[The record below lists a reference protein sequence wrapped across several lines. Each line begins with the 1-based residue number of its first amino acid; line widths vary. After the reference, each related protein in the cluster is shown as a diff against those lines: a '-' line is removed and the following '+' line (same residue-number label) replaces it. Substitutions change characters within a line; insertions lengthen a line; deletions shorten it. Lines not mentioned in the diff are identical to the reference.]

1 MSEHTEPARGFAE
14 SEFADRTHRA
24 QVLMS
29 SVGIDAMLLTT
40 EPEIRYFS
48 GFQSQFWES
57 PTRPWFLVVP
67 RQGRPTAVIPEIG
80 VAGMRQTWV
89 EDIRSWPA
97 PDPRDDGISLLGG
110 LLSEICTGHGRF
122 GMPMGHETCLRMP
135 LADFQ
140 LLRDRV
146 RHIELVDATA
156 IVRSLRSIKS
166 EAEIDKIRRACEL
179 TSTGFQQLPSY
190 AVSGQSER
198 EVCRR
203 FKGELLRLGADG
215 SPYLIGASGYGGYDN
230 IIMGP
235 TDRQLGQGDVLIIDT
250 GTTYD
255 GYFCDFDR
263 NFAFGDTTDAA
274 KRAYEVVYQATE
286 IGIQTARPGATHAG
300 LYNVMWDILQQGGA
314 VGNDVGRLGHGLGM
328 QLTEGASTRG
338 GDETVLAPGMVI
350 TIEPGMS
357 FAPNKLMV
365 HEENIVIREGEAEL
379 LTHRADPELPCIS

>member
-1 MSEHTEPARGFAE
+1 MSEHTEPVRGFTE
-14 SEFADRTHRA
+14 SEFAARTHRA

-29 SVGIDAMLLTT
+29 SAGIDAMLLTT
-40 EPEIRYFS
+40 EPEVRYFS

-67 RQGRPTAVIPEIG
+67 RQGKPVAVIPEIG
-80 VAGMRQTWV
+80 TAGMRQTWV
-89 EDIRSWPA
+89 EDIRSWSA
-97 PDPRDDGISLLGG
+97 PDPEDDGISLLGN
-110 LLSEICTGHGRF
+110 LLSEICKGYGRF
-122 GMPMGHETCLRMP
+122 AMPMGHETCLRMP
-135 LADFQ
+135 LVDFE
-140 LLRDRV
+140 LLRDRI
-146 RHIELVDATA
+146 RHIELVDATS

-166 EAEIDKIRRACEL
+166 EAEIAKIRKACDV
-179 TSTGFQQLPSY
+179 TSAGFQQLPSY
-190 AVSGQSER
+190 AASGQSER
-198 EVCRR
+198 EVCRQ

-235 TDRQLGQGDVLIIDT
+235 TDRKLERGDILIIDT

-274 KRAYEVVYQATE
+274 KRAYEVVYHATE
-286 IGIQTARPGATHAG
+286 VGIQTARPGVTHAE
-300 LYNVMWDILQQGGA
+300 LCDAMWDILEQGGA
-314 VGNDVGRLGHGLGM
+314 MGNDVGRLGHGLGM
-328 QLTEGASTRG
+328 QLTEGASNRH

-379 LTHRADPELPCIS
+379 LTRRADPELPRIG

>member
-1 MSEHTEPARGFAE
+1 MGSA
-14 SEFADRTHRA
+14 
-24 QVLMS
+24 
-29 SVGIDAMLLTT
+29 GIDAMLLTT
-40 EPEIRYFS
+40 EPEVRYFS

-89 EDIRSWPA
+89 EDIRSWSA
-97 PDPRDDGISLLGG
+97 PDPRDDGISLLGL
-110 LLSEICTGHGRF
+110 LLSEICTCHGCF

-135 LADFQ
+135 LADFE
-140 LLRDRV
+140 LLRDRT

-156 IVRSLRSIKS
+156 IIRTLRSIKS
-166 EAEIDKIRRACEL
+166 EAEIDKIRRACDL
-179 TSTGFQQLPSY
+179 TSAGFRQLPSY
-190 AVSGQSER
+190 AASGQSER
-198 EVCRR
+198 KVCRR
-203 FKGELLRLGADG
+203 FKGELLHLGADG

-274 KRAYEVVYQATE
+274 KRAYEVVYHATE
-286 IGIQTARPGATHAG
+286 MGIQTARPGATHAE
-300 LYNVMWDILQQGGA
+300 LYHAMWDILQQGGA
-314 VGNDVGRLGHGLGM
+314 MGNDVGRLGHGLGM
-328 QLTEGASTRG
+328 QLTEGASTMP

-357 FAPNKLMV
+357 FAPGKLMV
-365 HEENIVIREGEAEL
+365 HEENIVIREGDAEL
-379 LTHRADPELPCIS
+379 LTRRADPELPCIT